1 MEFAPVQHKRPDS
14 QLTQKSLADYY
25 RTDKMESE
33 RRNAPMKIQ
42 YFREAS
48 LKEDYVDVHFREET
62 EKIQAVRSFFS
73 SFKSVMGR
81 KDNSVYKLYLG
92 SLYYLEVVDRKLF
105 AYQEKEVYQL
115 EDSLQHFLDC
125 FEEQG
130 FVRIGK
136 STAVNLYK
144 IDRIKADLNMRLR
157 LYMDNGEMLVLN
169 RTYKKPFW
177 KHCSGCRR

>member
-1 MEFAPVQHKRPDS
+1 
-14 QLTQKSLADYY
+14 
-25 RTDKMESE
+25 
-33 RRNAPMKIQ
+33 MKIL
-42 YFREAS
+42 YYREAS
-48 LKEDYVDVHFREET
+48 LQEDYVEVHFRKET

-81 KDNSVYKLYLG
+81 KGDSVYKLYPG

-125 FEEQG
+125 FAEQG

-136 STAVNLYK
+136 SAAVNLYK
-144 IDRIKADLNMRLR
+144 VDRIKADLNMRLR

-169 RTYKKPFW
+169 RTYKKAFLEALQ
-177 KHCSGCRR
+177 RMQEVTYEDNR